1 MVVVAVPVHPVTS
14 VAVTVY
20 VGVSL
25 GDTMIDAEVSPVLHE
40 YAEPPLA
47 VKPTGAPEITTPSL
61 AIPDASTTLMEGV
74 GAATT
79 LTVAVAV
86 PVQPLAFDTVTV

>member
-20 VGVSL
+20 VVVSL

-61 AIPDASTTLMEGV
+61 AIPDASTT
-74 GAATT
+74 
-79 LTVAVAV
+79 TVFL
-86 PVQPLAFDTVTV
+86 QKRQGLAKFIGFKK